1 MSSPHALTRKVTA
14 LLSRHGWDIE
24 YFKGF
29 VLGLVWLDLFRE
41 DSRYEAF
48 LDLPEGTLTPEEDRL
63 LDQFAS
69 KISMDVEME
78 RFRFSTGCQVDE
90 KNFAAN
96 YKRDCKLFQWANGV
110 HMACRILEVMV
121 EDGDVELNNDLSY
134 LLERIAESVYP
145 FMDKKFAT
153 EFFSELNEQK
163 LTTPECAHLLARLR
177 QDLPRLIRDITV
189 SAQMLS
195 LGEANAGDLDDDPNF
210 DVPNGPIQ
218 SVHAYFAGV
227 KEPDELLERVDY
239 LLPHIMEG
247 PKGNRVKH
255 MEAALSYAEKALGEE
270 YFKENEGHFWGL
282 LETRPYMRALTA
294 LAEAY
299 KSTLQRDKAIQCYEK
314 ALLLCS
320 GDNLGVRYL
329 LCELY
334 MELRQFDNCLAL
346 AERFKEDRC
355 AMMLFTKALAL
366 FMKHGNGPASA
377 KALKDAVKSNQHVV
391 AYLTDAQAMPEEL
404 PSYYGYGD
412 DAEAVLYVAQCR
424 LLWRNSP
431 GAMAWLENSVPVAK
445 SAGR

>member
-1 MSSPHALTRKVTA
+1 MSAPHALTRKVTA
-14 LLSRHGWDIE
+14 LLGRHGWDIE

-48 LDLPEGTLTPEEDRL
+48 LDLPEGTLTKEEDRL

-69 KISMDVEME
+69 KISFDVEME
-78 RFRFSTGCQVDE
+78 RFRFSTGCKVDE

-96 YKRDCKLFQWANGV
+96 YKRESKLFQWANGV

-121 EDGDVELNNDLSY
+121 EDGDVELTSDLSY
-134 LLERIAESVYP
+134 LLERIAEAVYP
-145 FMDKKFAT
+145 FMDKKFAA

-163 LTTPECAHLLARLR
+163 LTTPECAHLLGRLR
-177 QDLPRLIRDITV
+177 QDLPRLIRDITL
-189 SAQMLS
+189 SAQMI
-195 LGEANAGDLDDDPNF
+195 GMDDPNGEELDDEPHF
-210 DVPNGPIQ
+210 EVPNGPIQ

-227 KEPDELLERVDY
+227 KDADEVLERVDY
-239 LLPHIMEG
+239 LLPNIMEG
-247 PKGNRVKH
+247 PKAQRVKH
-255 MEAALSYAEKALGEE
+255 MEAVLNYAKKALGDA
-270 YFKENEGHFWGL
+270 YFKENEGFFWGL
-282 LETRPYMRALTA
+282 IETRPYMRALTA

-299 KSTLQRDKAIQCYEK
+299 KSTLQRDKAVHCYEQ
-314 ALLLCS
+314 ALQLCMD
-320 GDNLGVRYL
+320 DNLGVRYL

-346 AERFKEDRC
+346 SKRFKDDRC

-366 FMKHGNGPASA
+366 FMKHGSGPEAA
-377 KALKDAVKSNQHVV
+377 KALKDAIKSNQHVV
-391 AYLTDAQAMPEEL
+391 AYLLDHKPMPDEL

-412 DAEAVLYVAQCR
+412 EAEAVLYTAQCR

-431 GAMAWLENSVPVAK
+431 GAMTWLQTQTLAVKRA
-445 SAGR
+445 R